1 MITSR
6 SLWAVAGG
14 HSWVGLVGI
23 LGRIHPVEQLQS
35 FGVIPT
41 TPRLLVL
48 EILSGTLQGSLL
60 GS

>member
-1 MITSR
+1 M
-6 SLWAVAGG
+6 
-14 HSWVGLVGI
+14 GLVGI
-23 LGRIHPVEQLQS
+23 LGRIDPVEQLQS

-41 TPRLLVL
+41 TSRLLVL